1 MRRRSP
7 ASELSGLERAGNA
20 VRAFYGTGADDPAR
34 ARSPLEPRQGIPIAL
49 SYNYGSPRKKD
60 SLPTSL
66 LPLWLSRRR
75 AVRQPPSEDCKT
87 MCTSATVALAGP
99 RSASLPPFMHA
110 GHQEPTS
117 ETAHVHSMCT
127 VTAQSG
133 TLLAPFAF
141 RSVAPAVLGGAE
153 QEHGES
159 SPRPPRDDPDPRKP
173 RRPLVASYR
182 PLLTLAM
189 TSAPGRQV

>member
-1 MRRRSP
+1 MYVGASCRAPGDRTGGRSGAPPRTISPLVRGSRSHFHITMVVREKKTRSLRLCCLSGFPDAGAPTTNDQAKTARQCAPRRGAGGSSALGRRRW
-7 ASELSGLERAGNA
+7 
-20 VRAFYGTGADDPAR
+20 D
-34 ARSPLEPRQGIPIAL
+34 
-49 SYNYGSPRKKD
+49 
-60 SLPTSL
+60 
-66 LPLWLSRRR
+66 
-75 AVRQPPSEDCKT
+75 
-87 MCTSATVALAGP
+87 
-99 RSASLPPFMHA
+99 A